1 MILFCLN
8 RLIKGNCQKIG
19 AETSNLKRRFQF
31 LFKILLSS
39 FFNKKNKMKR
49 NFKDYLV
56 IGLKGMAMGAAD
68 VVPGVSG
75 GTIAFISGIYEE
87 LLVSISNVNLGL
99 LKTLKQ
105 EGLKAAWK
113 QANGNFLL
121 SLFVGIFISIVSLAR
136 GIKYL
141 LESEPVLLWSFFFGL
156 VLASIVYIAKQISKW
171 NFIAALV
178 LILGASLAY
187 YITTLNPLVSENSSI
202 FFMFISGAIA
212 ICAMILP
219 GISGAFILVLLG
231 AYKPVLAAVNDRDYK
246 TIAAVGLGAVIGL
259 LTFSKVLKWLFA
271 HYKNYTLAVL
281 TGFIIGSLNKI
292 WPWKE
297 TLSWRTN
304 SHGIEVPFSQQSVS
318 PFSFDG
324 DAQLTMAI
332 VLSVVGFGLILLI
345 EKLAVKKQ

>member
-1 MILFCLN
+1 MS
-8 RLIKGNCQKIG
+8 R
-19 AETSNLKRRFQF
+19 NL
-31 LFKILLSS
+31 
-39 FFNKKNKMKR
+39 
-49 NFKDYLV
+49 KDYLV

-87 LLVSISNVNLGL
+87 LLGSISNVNFDL

-105 EGLKAAWK
+105 DGFKAAWK
-113 QANGNFLL
+113 EVNGNFLL
-121 SLFVGIFISIVSLAR
+121 SLFIGIFVSIVSLAKA
-136 GIKYL
+136 IKYL
-141 LESEPVLLWSFFFGL
+141 LENEPVLLWSFFFGL
-156 VLASIVYIAKQISKW
+156 VLASVIYIAKQITKW
-171 NFIAALV
+171 NFVAILV
-178 LILGASLAY
+178 LILGSFLAY

-202 FFMFISGAIA
+202 LFMFIAGAIA

-246 TIAAVGLGAVIGL
+246 TIAAVGFGAIIGL
-259 LTFSKVLKWLFA
+259 LAFSKVLKWLFT

-297 TLSWRTN
+297 TLTWRTN
-304 SHGIEVPFSQQSVS
+304 SHGVEVPFNQQSVS
-318 PFSFDG
+318 PFSYVG
-324 DAQLTMAI
+324 EAELTMAI
-332 VLSVVGFGLILLI
+332 ILATIGFGLILLM